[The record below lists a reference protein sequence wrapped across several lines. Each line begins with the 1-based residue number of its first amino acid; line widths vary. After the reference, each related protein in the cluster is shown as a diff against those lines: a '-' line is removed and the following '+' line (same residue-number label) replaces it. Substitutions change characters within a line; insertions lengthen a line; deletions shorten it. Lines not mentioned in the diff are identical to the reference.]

1 VAEVT
6 FEPRYALPR
15 MRNPD
20 LELLRDIILD
30 PSGTGREFGD
40 AVTSFED
47 GGNRSTLILLSHD
60 ELGYYLRY
68 SDSEEDEWLSLGNAN
83 RLAEVVMPDDWEASA
98 GLFVAVERAWPA
110 IEDFCQF
117 GIRSEKIEW
126 VRPAD
131 MPEGGNW

>member
-1 VAEVT
+1 V
-6 FEPRYALPR
+6 
-15 MRNPD
+15 
-20 LELLRDIILD
+20 I
-30 PSGTGREFGD
+30 
-40 AVTSFED
+40 SFED

-60 ELGYYLRY
+60 ELGHYLKY
-68 SDSEEDEWLSLGNAN
+68 SDSKGDEWLSLGNAN

-110 IEDFCQF
+110 IKDFCQF

-126 VRPAD
+126 IRPAD